1 MPDITFRKG
10 TPLAARCTRTDVGG
24 NPASVADTEIRVPVW
39 RPASNENIGVRAQ
52 LPAFEAEMTVAKTG
66 TLGEFTI
73 QADTSS
79 WPEGTLYWR
88 IEYTDGETVEMSP
101 SDRNLTML
109 LTDAG

>member
-10 TPLAARCTRTDVGG
+10 TPLAARCIRTDDGG
-24 NPASVADTEIRVPVW
+24 SPVSIADTSIRVPVW
-39 RPASNENIGVRAQ
+39 RPASGDNLGVRSQ
-52 LPAFEAEMTVAKTG
+52 LSAFEAEMTVTKTG
-66 TLGEFTI
+66 TLGEFII
-73 QADTSS
+73 QADTTS

-88 IEYTDGETVEMSP
+88 IEYTDGETIEMSP